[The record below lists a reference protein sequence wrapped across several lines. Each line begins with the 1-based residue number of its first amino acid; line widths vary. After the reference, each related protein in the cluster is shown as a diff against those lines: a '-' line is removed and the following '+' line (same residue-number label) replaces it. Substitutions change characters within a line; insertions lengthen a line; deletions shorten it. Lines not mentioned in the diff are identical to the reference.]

1 MKKKS
6 VIILL
11 LIFSSI
17 IIYAQNLDVV
27 KAILHIDDNKLFE
40 RIGLSETEIQAINEA
55 KFAAKMILN
64 QAQVELNLC
73 KALLEQELYY
83 EDVDMDE
90 VENIL
95 LKSHEWR
102 LTTEIAEIELYIKIR
117 DILSRERLQQLV
129 YEIQTMAQQQNRDNQ
144 NQ

>member
-17 IIYAQNLDVV
+17 IIYAQNLDVA
-27 KAILHIDDNKLFE
+27 KAILRIDNNRIFE
-40 RIGLSETEIQAINEA
+40 RIGLSETEIEAINEA

-64 QAQVELNLC
+64 QAQIELNLC
-73 KALLEQELYY
+73 RAQLEQELYY

-95 LKSHEWR
+95 SKSHEWR
-102 LTTEIAEIELYIKIR
+102 LATELAEIELYIKIR

-129 YEIQTMAQQQNRDNQ
+129 YEIQIFIQQQNRENPDH
-144 NQ
+144 